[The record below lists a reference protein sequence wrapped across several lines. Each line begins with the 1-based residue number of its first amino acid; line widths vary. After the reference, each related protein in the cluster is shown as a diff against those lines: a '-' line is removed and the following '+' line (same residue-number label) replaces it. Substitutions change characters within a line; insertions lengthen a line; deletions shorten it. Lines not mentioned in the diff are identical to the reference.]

1 MATRSLRL
9 SRDQLALFLEDH
21 EQIKA
26 FERLFAAA
34 DALANAPAPA
44 PVPAPKVAH
53 YGQFLSTVTQ
63 TASATNTATP
73 VTFDVSDLSVGVSLR
88 SPSTSEVVV
97 DTAGTYEV
105 SASLQLDKTAA
116 GSARLWVWLT
126 KNGVDVASSAQEV
139 QISGADAEAVV
150 TYSRSLTMVAG
161 DYVEVRW
168 AVSDTGLRLTS
179 RIAAAPVPLVPSA
192 ALSVANTIA

>member
-1 MATRSLRL
+1 MVTRSLKL

-34 DALANAPAPA
+34 DALANAPAP
-44 PVPAPKVAH
+44 KVAR

-63 TASATNTATP
+63 TASAANTATP

-88 SPSTSEVVV
+88 SPSTSEITV

-126 KNGVDVASSAQEV
+126 KNGVDVASSGREV
-139 QISGADAEAVV
+139 QISGTDVETVV
-150 TYSRSLTMVAG
+150 TYQRTITLSAS

-179 RIAAAPVPLVPSA
+179 RIAASPVPLVPSA
-192 ALSVANTIA
+192 LVIVANTIA

>member
-44 PVPAPKVAH
+44 PTPVPKVAR

-63 TASATNTATP
+63 TASAANTATP
-73 VTFDVSDLSVGVSLR
+73 ITFDVSDLSVGVFLR
-88 SPSTSEVVV
+88 SPSTSEVAV

-105 SASLQLDKTAA
+105 RASLQLDKTAA

-126 KNGVDVASSAQEV
+126 RNGADVASSAQEV
-139 QISGADAEAVV
+139 QISGTDAETVV
-150 TYSRSLTMVAG
+150 TYLRTVALAAG

-179 RIAAAPVPLVPSA
+179 GVAASPVPLVPSA
-192 ALSVANTIA
+192 SLSVANTIA

>member
-1 MATRSLRL
+1 MVTRSLKL

-34 DALANAPAPA
+34 DALANAPVPA
-44 PVPAPKVAH
+44 PTPAPKVAR

-63 TASATNTATP
+63 TASAANTATP

-88 SPSTSEVVV
+88 SPSTSEITV

-126 KNGVDVASSAQEV
+126 KNGVDVASSGREV
-139 QISGADAEAVV
+139 QISGTDVETVV
-150 TYSRSLTMVAG
+150 TYQRTITLSAS

-179 RIAAAPVPLVPSA
+179 RIAASPVPLVPSA
-192 ALSVANTIA
+192 LVIVANTIA